1 MKNRFFQQ
9 DGVSRA
15 FGTDLGPILGH
26 LGSQKGA
33 QEGPQT
39 GPKTIKK
46 EHKNQHEIGKRPGVP
61 QHQVTV
67 VVWVAQAPQK
77 ALPGSPG
84 SEITENKHI
93 LIKQSSKGSLQYDQ
107 GNIIKEYNQGKLC
120 WGSDTPWAKGPA
132 NFENMKNMFLAS
144 SPF

>member
-46 EHKNQHEIGKRPGVP
+46 EHKNQHEIWRRLGVP
-61 QHQVTV
+61 QDQMGL
-67 VVWVAQAPQK
+67 VVWVAQAPQE
-77 ALPGSPG
+77 ALPGGPG
-84 SEITENKHI
+84 SAPQAPRGLKS
-93 LIKQSSKGSLQYDQ
+93 QQDY
-107 GNIIKEYNQGKLC
+107 
-120 WGSDTPWAKGPA
+120 
-132 NFENMKNMFLAS
+132 
-144 SPF
+144 